1 MRDHSK
7 SLVNVE
13 DLVIAFRNPARR
25 APFHAVDHVSL
36 SIGAG
41 EVLGLV
47 GESGSG
53 KTTLAKA
60 VLRLYQPTAGRVVFD
75 GTDITRLG
83 EAFLRPIRRKMQMV
97 FQDPLSSFNPRVRIG
112 DAVSLPLRLHRL
124 CKAREIDARVDQLLT
139 QVGLGHQFRGRY
151 PHEMSGGQL
160 QRVAIARALALQPR
174 LIVADEPVSKLDV
187 SVRAQ
192 ILNLLREVQKSSGVA
207 LLFIT
212 HDLRV
217 ARYLCDRIGVMFFG
231 RLIEIGPSEEAFARP
246 RHPYTRA
253 LLSTLDEVSGIDITI
268 EPPLPANAE
277 GCHYRTR
284 CPIAKTECARD
295 RPALAPVRNGHQ
307 LVACPY
313 VLEN

>member
-1 MRDHSK
+1 MPEHS
-7 SLVNVE
+7 SPLVNVE

-25 APFHAVDHVSL
+25 TPFYAVDGVTL
-36 SIGAG
+36 SIRAG
-41 EVLGLV
+41 EALGLV

-83 EAFLRPIRRKMQMV
+83 EASLRPIRRKMQMV

-112 DAVSLPLRLHRL
+112 DAVSLPLRIHKL
-124 CKAREIDARVDQLLT
+124 CEAHQIDMHVDQLLT
-139 QVGLGHQFRGRY
+139 RVGLGHQIRGRY

-160 QRVAIARALALQPR
+160 QRVAIARALALRPR

-192 ILNLLREVQKSSGVA
+192 ILNLLREVQKSSGIA

-217 ARYLCDRIGVMFFG
+217 ARYLCDRIGVMFYG
-231 RLIEIGPSEEAFARP
+231 RLVEIARTEEAFACP

-253 LLSTLDEVSGIDITI
+253 LLSTLDEEFDVDITI
-268 EPPLPANAE
+268 EPPLPADAE

-284 CPIAKTECARD
+284 CSIAKAECARD
-295 RPALAPVRNGHQ
+295 RPRLEPIPNGHQ